1 MSHPLHKFNVRVYGL
16 WLRDQREV
24 LVSDE
29 IVWGRKITKF
39 PGGGLVFGEGPA
51 DAVQR
56 EWREELD
63 VSINILRQFYFTDF
77 CVPSFMQDGSQVLSL
92 YFEVE
97 PTEPPPVTFARKPF
111 DFAEEQ
117 EGAESF
123 RFIPLD
129 QIQPDQFTF
138 PIDQHVARM
147 LRTKAWHPYV

>member
-1 MSHPLHKFNVRVYGL
+1 MSSSLHKFNVRVYGL
-16 WLRDQREV
+16 WLREEREV

-39 PGGGLVFGEGPA
+39 PGGGLEFGEGPA

-56 EWREELD
+56 EWREELG

-77 CVPSFMQDGSQVLSL
+77 CVPSFMKDGSQVLSL

-97 PTEPPPVTFARKPF
+97 PTENPSIPFGRKPF
-111 DFAEEQ
+111 DFAEEK

-129 QIQPDQFTF
+129 QLQSDHLTF
-138 PIDQHVARM
+138 PIDQHVASL
-147 LRTKAWHPYV
+147 LRAKT